1 MDTLLYILILV
12 AAVAFFGAMYI
23 CSKKAKLLGGYYR
36 EIGVCGPVY
45 AYICADLLLC
55 SGGVIA
61 GPIYA
66 IITGDFL
73 IGIFSLCLGGLIAF
87 SIGFLMFRS
96 AQKKCPIEL
105 RSKLFRD
112 FVIMMIG
119 YSFRL
124 GLFMFYIIF
133 KVEYELNK
141 PRYYEDIYGNVYQ
154 AYPFN
159 NALYDLETGMKI
171 GILNDDNTMTK
182 V

>member
-1 MDTLLYILILV
+1 MDTLLYILIGV
-12 AAVAFFGAMYI
+12 ASVAFLVTAYI

-36 EIGVCGPVY
+36 EIGVCGPAY
-45 AYICADLLLC
+45 AYICAGFLLT
-55 SGGVIA
+55 GGAVIA

-73 IGIFSLCLGGLIAF
+73 IGFFSLCLGGLIAF

-112 FVIMMIG
+112 FVIIYIG
-119 YSFRL
+119 YCFRL
-124 GLFMFYIIF
+124 GFFMFYIIF

-154 AYPFN
+154 ATCGFGGVLLRCIRRIQGGV
-159 NALYDLETGMKI
+159 AGA
-171 GILNDDNTMTK
+171 
-182 V
+182 